1 MNQFD
6 FDDYY
11 NRLEQAN
18 ANEVEPIRDELRRYL
33 NEGTPEQ
40 RQQRLFEFNEH
51 LRQSNDRLETEIAF
65 VQELLVTARAA

>member
-11 NRLEQAN
+11 KRLEQAN

-40 RQQRLFEFNEH
+40 
-51 LRQSNDRLETEIAF
+51 IG
-65 VQELLVTARAA
+65 RAHV